1 MDLQSAGQKA
11 VMTVRES
18 AASSVRSKDH
28 EKVVRTA
35 EPKENSRV
43 ERWVVL
49 KVDKMVASMVLM
61 MAVLKV

>member
-1 MDLQSAGQKA
+1 
-11 VMTVRES
+11 MTVRES

-28 EKVVRTA
+28 QKVVRTA